1 MRTKLFT
8 IFFLAFSAFPIF
20 ASEVWETVEDIVVNN
35 ITATKRVLASD
46 NMARTINTTENGEN
60 ETIIDLAADKITLIN
75 HKNKSYQVLKLSE
88 YIKFAEQLAE
98 ELKSRGQIDQ
108 SKVAPKVTFASQGS
122 ETVGRWN
129 CEVWAVS
136 VDGKPYSRVW
146 VAAELKDS
154 PFIAFRKKFSAVF
167 PESIAKYRNI
177 ESVIE
182 SNFFDKGMIVKTVK
196 AAASNRM
203 PSVTNTLVSLKR
215 SDLKAITFK
224 IPEGY
229 QNKSAGATE
238 ETTKQK

>member
-8 IFFLAFSAFPIF
+8 LFFLIFSAFSIF
-20 ASEVWETVEDIVVNN
+20 ASEIWETVEDIVVND
-35 ITATKRVLASD
+35 ITATKRILASE
-46 NMARTINTTENGEN
+46 NMAMTVNTTANGEN

-75 HKNKSYQVLKLSE
+75 HKNKSYQVIKLSE
-88 YIKFAEQLAE
+88 YVRFAEQLAE

-108 SKVAPKVTFASQGS
+108 NKVAPKVTFTSQGS

-154 PFIAFRKKFSAVF
+154 PFIAFRKRFSTIF

-196 AAASNRM
+196 VSASNRM
-203 PSVTNTLVSLKR
+203 PAITTTLVSLKK

-229 QNKSAGATE
+229 QNKSVGASE
-238 ETTKQK
+238 GTKQQ

>member
-8 IFFLAFSAFPIF
+8 VFFLVFSAFSIF
-20 ASEVWETVEDIVVNN
+20 ASEIWETVEDIVVND
-35 ITATKRVLASD
+35 ITATKRILASE
-46 NMARTINTTENGEN
+46 NMAMTVNTTANGEN
-60 ETIIDLAADKITLIN
+60 ETIIDLAADKITMIN
-75 HKNKSYQVLKLSE
+75 HKNKSYQIIKLSD
-88 YIKFAEQLAE
+88 YVKFAEQLEAE
-98 ELKSRGQIDQ
+98 LRARGQIDP

-122 ETVGRWN
+122 ETVGMWN

-146 VAAELKDS
+146 VAPELKDS
-154 PFIAFRKKFSAVF
+154 PFIAFRKKFSTIY

-182 SNFFDKGMIVKTVK
+182 SNFFGKGMIVKTVK
-196 AAASNRM
+196 VAASNRM
-203 PSVTNTLVSLKR
+203 PSVSSTLVSLKR

-229 QNKSAGATE
+229 QNKSNGAAE
-238 ETTKQK
+238 GIKQ